1 VGVDSIADQAERAL
15 EIAPGG
21 AERIRVDRERGAD
34 YDQRRAIFRGAD
46 GLLKR
51 QASDRLHGNAHGG
64 DHFAELIQRARHP
77 PAGGRNPTALVVANV
92 MNDEVAAE
100 VLDLPGPRDHIGAA

>member
-1 VGVDSIADQAERAL
+1 VDSIADQAERAL

-21 AERIRVDRERGAD
+21 AERIRVDREWGAD
-34 YDQRRAIFRGAD
+34 HDQWRAIFRSAY

-51 QASDRLHGNAHGG
+51 QATDRLHGNAHCG
-64 DHFAELIQRARHP
+64 DHFTELVQRARHP
-77 PAGGRNPTALVVANV
+77 TPSGGNSTALVVANV
-92 MNDEVAAE
+92 MDDEVAAE